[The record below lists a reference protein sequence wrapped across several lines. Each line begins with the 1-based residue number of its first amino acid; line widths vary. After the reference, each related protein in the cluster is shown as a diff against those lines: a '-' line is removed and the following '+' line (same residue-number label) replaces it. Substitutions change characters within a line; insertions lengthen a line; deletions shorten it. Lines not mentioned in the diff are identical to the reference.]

1 MTYLYMRLYNLLS
14 LLFLFTIQV
23 FGQTYTYGTI
33 YDQKDNSITNVQVS
47 VSGTKITSFS
57 DDKGEFILKYYD
69 EEIPVILT
77 HPEYDTLKIVLKP
90 HENRIIYLQSTAQ
103 TNDYHLGYMAGF
115 IDFGNKNKNK
125 NLENMPYFLGES
137 DVNRQLQMLPGI
149 EQGTEGYSNLFVRG
163 GDVDQNLI
171 LYNGTP
177 IYNPNHLFGISSTF
191 HHKSIKN
198 TRVHKG
204 LSSAKLG
211 GRVSSYI
218 ELESEKTS
226 NYSGL
231 DGEFEMTPLNA
242 GIYISS
248 INKGKGFFTLAARRS
263 WFDLL
268 TPPESRQNTFNA
280 NIYDVQLNFGKVL
293 ENQDEIEFNF
303 MNTRDFYF
311 ISLQDDSSQN
321 LSNTRII
328 GLTLKWSNFLASA
341 KYKQRLNS
349 NLTATHQFYYSG
361 YQASSGIKEE
371 LFDVNIRTIPTTER
385 VLQRG
390 IRDFGLNS
398 DWAYH
403 KDNKNTIHFGVQSS
417 SRFFQPGKLTY
428 TSVGYPTIDDIKT
441 ITGNEKYTGSSE
453 IAIYA
458 EDRLRLNSNLI
469 FDLGFRQVHYAHNG
483 FSKFAFEPRLHATY
497 FLENRDVFKFGY
509 NRHNQFIGQLNIG
522 TTGSP
527 DNIWVPA
534 TELAKPRKVDVL
546 EASYERKIGNQFAAS
561 FNLYSKTFR
570 NLVEVSNLSD
580 AGDPELDWQSSVVF
594 GSGRSYGTEF
604 FIQKSKGDITGW
616 LSYAY
621 SRSFRNFEDLED
633 DEYEYN
639 FDRPHMLKLYVN
651 ITNPISEWNF
661 GFNYIIGSGQ
671 LFTLPIGK
679 FRDIN
684 GDTQL
689 EYNTLNNYRS
699 NTYQRFDIS
708 VIRLNNSYGLE
719 QEWRFYLYNALG
731 HKNPLNVAASFDST
745 NFSQLQIDRAYLA
758 FVPGIAY
765 IVKF

>member
-1 MTYLYMRLYNLLS
+1 MRLYNLFVI
-14 LLFLFTIQV
+14 LFLFTFHV
-23 FGQTYTYGTI
+23 FGQSFAQGII
-33 YDQKDNSITNVQVS
+33 YDQDDNGITNVQVT
-47 VSGTKITSFS
+47 VSGTRNTSFS
-57 DDKGEFILKYYD
+57 DDNGKFILKYYND
-69 EEIPVILT
+69 ETPVIFS
-77 HPEYDTLKIVLKP
+77 HPDYDTLKITLKP
-90 HENRIIYLQSTAQ
+90 YENRIIYMQSGVR
-103 TNDYHLGYMAGF
+103 TNDYHLGFMAGF

-198 TRVHKG
+198 TKVHRG
-204 LSSAKLG
+204 LSSARFG

-263 WFDLL
+263 WLDLL
-268 TPPESRQNTFNA
+268 TPPESRQNSINA
-280 NIYDVQLNFGKVL
+280 NIYDIQMNFGKVL

-311 ISLQDDSSQN
+311 ISLQDDSVQN
-321 LSNTRII
+321 PSNTRIS
-328 GLTLKWSNFLASA
+328 GFTLKWSNFLSSV
-341 KYKQRLNS
+341 KYKQKLS
-349 NLTATHQFYYSG
+349 SVLSAEHQFYYSG
-361 YQASSGIKEE
+361 YQAKSKLKEE
-371 LFDVNIRTIPTTER
+371 LFDINIRTIPTTER
-385 VLQRG
+385 ELLRG
-390 IRDFGLNS
+390 IRDIGMNS
-398 DWAYH
+398 DWTYH
-403 KDNKNTIHFGVQSS
+403 RDNKNTINFGLQSS
-417 SRFFQPGKLTY
+417 SRFFQPGKMTY
-428 TSVGYPTIDDIKT
+428 TSVGYPSIDDIET
-441 ITGNEKYTGSSE
+441 FYGNEKYVGSSE

-458 EDRLRLNSNLI
+458 EDRLRVNADLI
-469 FDLGFRQVHYAHNG
+469 FDLGFRQVHYAFDG
-483 FSKFAFEPRLHATY
+483 FSKFTFEPRMHGTY
-497 FLENRDVFKFGY
+497 YLDNQDVFKFGY

-534 TELAKPRKVDVL
+534 TELAKPRKVDIL
-546 EASYERKIGNQFAAS
+546 EVSYERKIGNQYAAS
-561 FNLYSKTFR
+561 FNVYSKTLR

-594 GSGRSYGTEF
+594 GSGRSYGGEF

-621 SRSFRNFEDLED
+621 SRSFRDFEDLDD
-633 DEYEYN
+633 DEYEYS
-639 FDRPHMLKLYVN
+639 FDRPHMFKAYLN
-651 ITNPISEWNF
+651 FTNPISDWNF
-661 GFNYIIGSGQ
+661 GINYIIGSGQ

-684 GDTQL
+684 GNTQL
-689 EYNTLNNYRS
+689 EYNALNNYRS
-699 NTYQRFDIS
+699 NTYQRLDIS

-731 HKNPLNVAASFDST
+731 NKNPLNVAADFDNT
-745 NFSQLQIDRAYLA
+745 NFSQVQIDRAYLA
-758 FVPGIAY
+758 YVPGVAY

>member
-1 MTYLYMRLYNLLS
+1 MRLYNLFVI
-14 LLFLFTIQV
+14 LFLFTFHV
-23 FGQTYTYGTI
+23 FGQSFAQGII
-33 YDQKDNSITNVQVS
+33 YDQDDNGITNVQVT
-47 VSGTKITSFS
+47 VSGTKNTSFS
-57 DDKGEFILKYYD
+57 DDNGKFILKYYND
-69 EEIPVILT
+69 ETPVIFS
-77 HPEYDTLKIVLKP
+77 HPDYDTLKITLKP
-90 HENRIIYLQSTAQ
+90 YENRIIYMQSGVR
-103 TNDYHLGYMAGF
+103 TNDYHLGFMAGF

-198 TRVHKG
+198 TKVHRG
-204 LSSAKLG
+204 LSSARFG

-263 WFDLL
+263 WLDLL
-268 TPPESRQNTFNA
+268 TPPESRQNSINA
-280 NIYDVQLNFGKVL
+280 NIYDIQMNFGKVL

-311 ISLQDDSSQN
+311 ISLQDDSVQN
-321 LSNTRII
+321 PSNTRIS
-328 GLTLKWSNFLASA
+328 GFTLKWSNFLSSV
-341 KYKQRLNS
+341 KYKQKLS
-349 NLTATHQFYYSG
+349 SVLSAEHQFYYSG
-361 YQASSGIKEE
+361 YQAKSKLKEE
-371 LFDVNIRTIPTTER
+371 LFDINIRTIPTTER
-385 VLQRG
+385 ELLRG
-390 IRDFGLNS
+390 IRDIGMNS
-398 DWAYH
+398 DWTYH
-403 KDNKNTIHFGVQSS
+403 RDNKNTINFGLQSS
-417 SRFFQPGKLTY
+417 SRFFQPGKMTY
-428 TSVGYPTIDDIKT
+428 TSVGYPSIDDIET
-441 ITGNEKYTGSSE
+441 FYGNEKYVGSSE

-458 EDRLRLNSNLI
+458 EDRLRVNADLI
-469 FDLGFRQVHYAHNG
+469 FDLGFRQVHYAFDG
-483 FSKFAFEPRLHATY
+483 FSKFTFEPRMHGTY
-497 FLENRDVFKFGY
+497 YLDNQDVFKFGY

-534 TELAKPRKVDVL
+534 TELAKPRKVDIL
-546 EASYERKIGNQFAAS
+546 ELSYERKIGNQYAAS
-561 FNLYSKTFR
+561 FNVYSKTLR

-594 GSGRSYGTEF
+594 GSGRSYGGEF

-621 SRSFRNFEDLED
+621 SRSFRDFEDLDD
-633 DEYEYN
+633 DEYEYS
-639 FDRPHMLKLYVN
+639 FDRPHMFKAYLN
-651 ITNPISEWNF
+651 FTNPISDWNF
-661 GFNYIIGSGQ
+661 GINYIIGSGQ

-684 GDTQL
+684 GNTQL
-689 EYNTLNNYRS
+689 EYNALNNYRS
-699 NTYQRFDIS
+699 NTYQRLDIS

-731 HKNPLNVAASFDST
+731 NKNPLNVAADFDNT
-745 NFSQLQIDRAYLA
+745 NFSQVQIDRAYLA
-758 FVPGIAY
+758 YVPGVAY